1 MPMTTRSKGKLQQTH
16 LEDFEDK
23 PVKEEANTSKS
34 RRPGTRK
41 SKDAKPSA
49 KRKQTEDEGK
59 GQETPRPAKKQKQKQ
74 KQASIKP
81 DEDATPAEESKPVII
96 NRAPVLQLWAA
107 CVAQK
112 LYPKLSWA
120 THLSIGSAIST
131 LCAISKGRAIG
142 AIDQAADDPEKKAEK
157 EKRKRSA
164 QKSAD
169 DEVDVMSFKLLLKD
183 GNAIV
188 SGKPQKA
195 NEALLMKKYGEA
207 DYKRTKAAMEEAIDD
222 FEAKAKKGELNRAA
236 FHMYEEFRPSV
247 QHGQGG
253 WGKKGE
259 LRLEKIGELAEKR

>member
-1 MPMTTRSKGKLQQTH
+1 MPITTRSKSNLQQTH

-23 PVKEEANTSKS
+23 PVKEKANISKS
-34 RRPGTRK
+34 RRRPSTPETTNTK
-41 SKDAKPSA
+41 TSA
-49 KRKQTEDEGK
+49 KRKQPGDEEK
-59 GQETPRPAKKQKQKQ
+59 PPKTARPTKKQKQ

-81 DEDATPAEESKPVII
+81 DEDVTPAEDNKPVII

-112 LYPKLSWA
+112 LYPRLSWA

-164 QKSAD
+164 EKEAN
-169 DEVDVMSFKLLLKD
+169 DEVEVMSFKLLLKD

-188 SGKPQKA
+188 SRKPQKA
-195 NEALLMKKYGEA
+195 NEALLIKKYGEA
-207 DYKRTKAAMEEAIDD
+207 DYNRTKAAMEEAIDA
-222 FEAKAKKGELNRAA
+222 FEAKAKKGELNRTA

-247 QHGQGG
+247 QYGQGG

-259 LRLEKIGELAEKR
+259 LRLEKIRELAERR

>member
-1 MPMTTRSKGKLQQTH
+1 MPATTRSKSNLQQTH

-23 PVKEEANTSKS
+23 PQKEKANTSKS
-34 RRPGTRK
+34 RRPNASKT
-41 SKDAKPSA
+41 KDATTGTSS
-49 KRKQTEDEGK
+49 KRKQPEDEEK
-59 GQETPRPAKKQKQKQ
+59 PQKASRPTKKQKETHKE
-74 KQASIKP
+74 ASVKP
-81 DEDATPAEESKPVII
+81 EEDDEDNKPVII

-112 LYPKLSWA
+112 LYPKLSWN
-120 THLSIGSAIST
+120 THLSIGSAVSA

-142 AIDQAADDPEKKAEK
+142 TIDQPTDDPGKKAEK
-157 EKRKRSA
+157 EKKKQSA
-164 QKSAD
+164 GKGAD

-183 GNAIV
+183 GSAIV

-195 NEALLMKKYGEA
+195 NEAALIKKYGEA
-207 DYKRTKAAMEEAIDD
+207 EYERTKKAMEEAIDA
-222 FEAKAKKGELNRAA
+222 FEAKAKKGELNRTA

-259 LRLEKIGELAEKR
+259 LRLEKIMELAEKR